1 MPGEGITGLQGRG
14 RLMVAAC
21 IIFVCVL
28 ALVLGIVR
36 VWQVGVEYGDR
47 RRMQEW
53 KATAMVADELMAQ
66 RQKRKGRAA

>member
-1 MPGEGITGLQGRG
+1 MI
-14 RLMVAAC
+14 AAF
-21 IIFVCVL
+21 IIAACVL

-47 RRMQEW
+47 RRIQQW
-53 KATAMVADELMAQ
+53 KATAMVADELFAQ

>member
-1 MPGEGITGLQGRG
+1 MI
-14 RLMVAAC
+14 AAF
-21 IIFVCVL
+21 IIAACVL

-53 KATAMVADELMAQ
+53 KATAMVADELH
-66 RQKRKGRAA
+66 RRRIERKGRAA

>member
-1 MPGEGITGLQGRG
+1 MI
-14 RLMVAAC
+14 AAF
-21 IIFVCVL
+21 IIAACVL
-28 ALVLGIVR
+28 ALALGIVR

-53 KATAMVADELMAQ
+53 KATAMVADELFAQ